1 LAGWNYIFRVHALQR
16 MFERKISL
24 EEVIEALETGE
35 TIESYPEDYPYP
47 SRLVLGWRRKR
58 PLHIVVAENKQEQ
71 SLIII
76 TVYEPDPKF
85 WESDFKRRKK

>member
-1 LAGWNYIFRVHALQR
+1 
-16 MFERKISL
+16 
-24 EEVIEALETGE
+24 
-35 TIESYPEDYPYP
+35 
-47 SRLVLGWRRKR
+47 LGWRRKR